1 MKNKKTFADYFGKLK
16 GVLII
21 LSILAAVKM
30 LFWGGGLD
38 EEYQLVMAY
47 RNING
52 DKLFLNMWEPHQTS
66 AFLCSLLMRPYLALI
81 GNTGIMVWLRFCG
94 TMLHLGISIYLYRV
108 LCRMISK
115 DSAFLAGLIY
125 FNTIPK
131 QIMLPEFGIMQVW
144 FLTLLSLFL
153 IKYYDSD
160 VRKKK
165 YLIFAAFAMV
175 FEVLSYPSCLLLYV
189 PVVWI
194 IWRRSGKERFKDIGI
209 LTGVCA
215 LCGIVYLGILL
226 RNNTAAGLVHT
237 LSYIVNGDIT
247 HSFSFEDKLLFSVRY
262 TLGPILIW
270 LAVLALAKAGAAFT
284 VKRRRRGG
292 DGQVEESFQCRVI
305 WATALS
311 CLLGLFYW
319 VVLNIGYEYMQI
331 HLAVF
336 MTFGVFCAVREKRR
350 KKADAENAM
359 TDRRLLQAGLLLDG
373 IVLTACGLLA
383 VVFLTDLPLMNSLSH
398 GVSGAVFGAAL
409 VTLYWEDEKT
419 DREDAPGKRKYRTA
433 GLFVVLFLWAFTAV
447 FGKGYTLRSRWGY
460 ANVLQ
465 SGGIMKQGPAAGT
478 ISDYMCAY
486 IYNCDCEDWQNMVRD
501 GDRVLIMV
509 DQIRNLG
516 TIRYLFK
523 DVEISHFS
531 VVDPTPYDERL
542 LEYWKMFPEKKPNVI
557 VVDCW
562 YGQLL
567 ADPEGWIMQYVEKEF
582 GYTSVEEG
590 RYIRIYRKD
599 G

>member
-1 MKNKKTFADYFGKLK
+1 MKNKNANAAYFGKLK
-16 GVLII
+16 GILIF

-47 RNING
+47 RNVNG

-81 GNTGIMVWLRFCG
+81 GKTGIMVWLRICG
-94 TMLHLGISIYLYRV
+94 TVIHLGISIYLYRV
-108 LCRMISK
+108 LCRMINR
-115 DSAFLAGLIY
+115 DSAFLVGAIY

-144 FLTLLSLFL
+144 FLTLMSLFL
-153 IKYYDSD
+153 ISYYDSD
-160 VRKKK
+160 IKKKK
-165 YLIFAAFAMV
+165 YLIFAAFSMIL
-175 FEVLSYPSCLLLYV
+175 EVLSYPSCLFLYV
-189 PVVWI
+189 LIVWI
-194 IWRRSGKERFKDIGI
+194 IWRRSGEERFKDIGI

-215 LCGIVYLGILL
+215 LCGAVYLALL
-226 RNNTAAGLVHT
+226 LQNNTAAGLIQT

-262 TLGPILIW
+262 TLGPIFIW
-270 LAVLALAKAGAAFT
+270 LGVLVLARAAAVFTAKKRNEKPEGAKEEIFVHWIRWGTAF
-284 VKRRRRGG
+284 
-292 DGQVEESFQCRVI
+292 
-305 WATALS
+305 S

-319 VVLNIGYEYMQI
+319 VILNIGYEYMQI

-336 MTFGVFCAVREKRR
+336 MTFGVFCAFRIKRQKAGDEKGAV
-350 KKADAENAM
+350 AD
-359 TDRRLLQAGLLLDG
+359 DRRLRQVGLLLDG
-373 IVLTACGLLA
+373 IALAGGGLLA
-383 VVFLTDLPLMNSLSH
+383 VVYLTDLPLMNSLSH
-398 GVSGAVFGAAL
+398 GVSGAIFGITI
-409 VTLYWEDEKT
+409 VILYWEDGMP
-419 DREDAPGKRKYRTA
+419 DRKEAAGKRKCLTA
-433 GLFVVLFLWAFTAV
+433 GLYMVLFLWAFTAV
-447 FGKGYTLRSRWGY
+447 FAKGYTLRSRWGY

-486 IYNCDCEDWQNMVRD
+486 IYNCDCEDWQDLVKD
-501 GDRVLIMV
+501 GDRVLVLV

-516 TIRYLFK
+516 TIRYLLK

-542 LEYWKMFPEKKPNVI
+542 IKYWELFPEKTPNVI

-567 ADPEGWIMQYVEKEF
+567 ADPEGWAMQYIENEF
-582 GYTSVEEG
+582 GYTSVEDG
-590 RYIRIYRKD
+590 RYIRVYRKD
-599 G
+599 

>member
-1 MKNKKTFADYFGKLK
+1 MKSKKFFADHFGELK
-16 GVLII
+16 GALIV

-30 LFWGGGLD
+30 LFWSGGLD

-66 AFLCSLLMRPYLALI
+66 AFLCSLLMRPYLTFI

-94 TMLHLGISIYLYRV
+94 TIIHLAISVYLYRV
-108 LCRMISK
+108 LCRMVSK
-115 DSAFLAGLIY
+115 DNAFLVGAIY

-144 FLTLLSLFL
+144 FLTLLSLYL
-153 IKYYDSD
+153 ISYYDSD

-165 YLIFAAFAMV
+165 YLIFAALSLV
-175 FEVLSYPSCLLLYV
+175 LEVLSYPSCIFLYV
-189 PVVWI
+189 LVVWI
-194 IWRRSGKERFKDIGI
+194 IWRRSGKGRFKDIGI
-209 LTGVCA
+209 LTGVCV
-215 LCGIVYLGILL
+215 LCGVSYLAILL
-226 RNNTAAGLVHT
+226 QNNTAEGLVHT

-247 HSFSFEDKLLFSVRY
+247 HSFSIENKLLFSVRY
-262 TLGPILIW
+262 TLGPVLIW
-270 LAVLALAKAGAAFT
+270 IAVLVLAKAGAALS
-284 VKRRRRGG
+284 VKRGRKAAERQG
-292 DGQVEESFQCRVI
+292 EEIFLHQMI
-305 WATALS
+305 WGTALS

-336 MTFGVFCAVREKRR
+336 MTFGVVCAIRVKRR
-350 KKADAENAM
+350 NAAEEKEAVAD
-359 TDRRLLQAGLLLDG
+359 RVLWQAGLLSDG
-373 IVLTACGLLA
+373 ILLAAGGLLA
-383 VVFLTDLPLMNSLSH
+383 VVLLTDLPLMNSLSH
-398 GVSGAVFGAAL
+398 EVSGAVFGAVL
-409 VTLYWEDEKT
+409 IILYWENKKT
-419 DREDAPGKRKYRTA
+419 GGEDAPGKRKYRPA
-433 GLFVVLFLWAFTAV
+433 GLYIILFLWAFTAV
-447 FGKGYTLRSRWGY
+447 FGKGYTLRSKWGY

-516 TIRYLFK
+516 TIRYLLK

-531 VVDPTPYDERL
+531 VIDPTPYDERL
-542 LEYWKMFPEKKPNVI
+542 LQYWEMFPEKEPNVI

-567 ADPEGWIMQYVEKEF
+567 ANPEGWMMQYIENEF
-582 GYTSVEEG
+582 GYTSVEDG

-599 G
+599 E